1 MRETLYAGVLTRVL
15 FSCASPRNLY
25 QKNLLDGKKLYDQKE
40 YGKAR
45 DAFVAA
51 SRLDNDPLASTW
63 AAMADYKLN
72 DLAGPEGQQFSTNA
86 TGRLDDRQ
94 TGLGE

>member
-1 MRETLYAGVLTRVL
+1 MTGRGFITK
-15 FSCASPRNLY
+15 RNTERR
-25 QKNLLDGKKLYDQKE
+25 G
-40 YGKAR
+40 
-45 DAFVAA
+45 DAFLAA

-72 DLAGPEGQQFSTNA
+72 DLAGAEVQQFSANA
-86 TGRLDDRQ
+86 TGHLGDRQ